1 MSTDNKGKDKKTLLG
16 SLGLLGVVAV
26 KFKFYILA
34 AWKALAFL
42 KLSWLLSPLI
52 SIGFYAMLWGWPFAF
67 AIMLLLIIHEMGHWV
82 WMKALGLEP
91 KPIVFLPGVGAY
103 VAMTKLP
110 PDEATHAWVAL
121 AGPLVGGVG
130 SAVLY
135 WLGVNS
141 GDDWLIA
148 AGSTGFFLNLLQLVP
163 AKPLDGGF
171 VIHAVSKWFLI
182 PGTVLLVVLALS
194 FHSFL
199 LLIIAGFSVFSL
211 VQQFRQSKQPQ
222 LPPEFKRTVVL
233 GADGKLVSVDKAAI
247 NPAPALMQQV
257 EPGRYSDQSNENA
270 NPNAYANPNPNPNP
284 NPNLIQTT
292 DRDMNADS
300 IVSAARAGLPVM
312 KPAPLAQRITIAV
325 AYLSLVVML
334 SYLYWLSHNELIS
347 VMPRH

>member
-1 MSTDNKGKDKKTLLG
+1 MSIDGNDNKKKTWLG
-16 SLGLLGVVAV
+16 SLGILGVLAV
-26 KFKFYILA
+26 KFKAYIFV

-42 KLSWLLSPLI
+42 KVSWLLSPLI

-67 AIMLLLIIHEMGHWV
+67 AIMLLLVIHEMGHWV

-130 SAVLY
+130 SVILY
-135 WLGVNS
+135 WFGVNS
-141 GDDWLIA
+141 GNDWLIA

-171 VIHAVSKWFLI
+171 VIQAVSKWLLI
-182 PGTVLLVVLALS
+182 PGTVLLAVLAIRFQS
-194 FHSFL
+194 L
-199 LLIIAGFSVFSL
+199 LLIIIAGISVLSL
-211 VQQFRQSKQPQ
+211 VHQFRQSKQPQ
-222 LPPEFKRTVVL
+222 VPLVAQRTVVL
-233 GADGKLVSVDKAAI
+233 GEDGKLISADKLQALNDAEGGQGPDAPSLTSEQ
-247 NPAPALMQQV
+247 NPGQELYRPGQALKG
-257 EPGRYSDQSNENA
+257 PT
-270 NPNAYANPNPNPNP
+270 YASTSLLASRAVP
-284 NPNLIQTT
+284 T
-292 DRDMNADS
+292 
-300 IVSAARAGLPVM
+300 SALGLM
-312 KPAPLAQRITIAV
+312 KPAPLHQRITIAI

>member
-1 MSTDNKGKDKKTLLG
+1 MSINDNDKNKKTLLG
-16 SLGLLGVVAV
+16 SLGILGVLAV
-26 KFKFYILA
+26 KFKFYIFA
-34 AWKALAFL
+34 AWKALALL
-42 KLSWLLSPLI
+42 KISWLLSPLI

-91 KPIVFLPGVGAY
+91 KPIVFLPGIGAY

-130 SAVLY
+130 SVILY
-135 WLGVNS
+135 WFGVNS
-141 GDDWLIA
+141 GNNWLIA

-171 VIHAVSKWFLI
+171 VIQAVSKWFLI
-182 PGTVLLVVLALS
+182 PGTVLLIVLAVCFQS
-194 FHSFL
+194 IL
-199 LLIIAGFSVFSL
+199 LLIIAGISIFSL
-211 VQQFRQSKQPQ
+211 VNQFRQHKQLQ
-222 LPPEFKRTVVL
+222 VPPVAQRTVFL
-233 GADGKLVSVDKAAI
+233 GEDGKLVSADKL
-247 NPAPALMQQV
+247 APASDVPFEQNSEL
-257 EPGRYSDQSNENA
+257 PGNLESTSNQNKEQEHY
-270 NPNAYANPNPNPNP
+270 PNIGPAQGPVYTSTSSS
-284 NPNLIQTT
+284 LL
-292 DRDMNADS
+292 
-300 IVSAARAGLPVM
+300 AAAAAPPPVLGVM
-312 KPAPLAQRITIAV
+312 KPAPLQQRITIAV